1 MYDLITLGRS
11 SMDFYSMQS
20 GAEFEDIESF
30 SVSTGGSPT
39 NIAVGTSRLG
49 LKVAHLTA
57 VGDELIG
64 KFIIKNLKQDGID
77 TSYIPV
83 KDTGRSGL
91 AILGVQPPDK
101 FPLVFYRENPAD
113 INFSVDDIL
122 AAPLTQTKAL
132 CFAGTGLA
140 RGSRRDATLLAAEIA
155 KANGVK
161 VIIDLDL
168 RPDQWIHP
176 LSYGINI
183 RTVLPLVDIAIGTE
197 EEFYATLLQ
206 NPNAASSTAIA
217 DINESMK
224 SELANALLDYQTR
237 PESPNTIIL
246 KKGADGVRVYEKGK
260 DPQDFGS
267 YKVEVANTVG
277 AGDGFASGLI
287 FSHLNGKSWEESAQ
301 FAAACG
307 ALVVSR
313 DGCAA
318 ALPTLPE
325 VEEFIKSHS

>member
-11 SMDFYSMQS
+11 SMDLYSEQS

-30 SVSTGGSPT
+30 SASTGGSPT

-57 VGDELIG
+57 VGDELVG
-64 KFIIKNLKQDGID
+64 KFIIKYLERDGID

-91 AILGVQPPDK
+91 AILGVQPPDH

-113 INFSVDDIL
+113 INFSIDDIL

-132 CFAGTGLA
+132 CFAGTGMA

-155 KANGVK
+155 KSNGVK

-168 RPDQWIHP
+168 RPDQWTHP
-176 LSYGINI
+176 LSYGINM
-183 RTVLPLVDIAIGTE
+183 RAVLPLVDIAIGTE

-206 NPNAASSTAIA
+206 NPNAASSTTIS
-217 DINESMK
+217 NLSSTMQ
-224 SELANALLDYQTR
+224 SELAVALLEYQTR
-237 PESPNTIIL
+237 PESPDTIIL
-246 KKGADGVRVYEKGK
+246 KKGAEGVRVYEKSK
-260 DPQDFGS
+260 TPQDFGS

-287 FSHLNGKSWEESAQ
+287 YSHLNGKSWEDYKIQRFVGWAMPIN
-301 FAAACG
+301 
-307 ALVVSR
+307 L
-313 DGCAA
+313 
-318 ALPTLPE
+318 
-325 VEEFIKSHS
+325 